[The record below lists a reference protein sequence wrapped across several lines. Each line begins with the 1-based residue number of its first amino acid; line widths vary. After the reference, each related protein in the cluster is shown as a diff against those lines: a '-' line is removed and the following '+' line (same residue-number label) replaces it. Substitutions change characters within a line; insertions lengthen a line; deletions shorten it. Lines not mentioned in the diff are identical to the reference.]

1 MRLSAALALSAA
13 VSGWLLP
20 GYGPHGGW
28 SLFPPLCAISAAVA
42 TGRLVL
48 GLGSALLG
56 AALITQPLE
65 AGWLVFW
72 QVPVRVV
79 AGFIWTPLS
88 GSFQL
93 FILGFTIC
101 LIGMVRVVAAAGG
114 TRGIAEALAR
124 RAEGRTRA
132 RTATWLLG
140 LAIFFDDYANTLV
153 VGTTMRPV
161 CDRLRISRE
170 KLAYLVDS
178 TAAPVAGLAVISTWI
193 GYEVGL
199 LQEAMDGL
207 GTGVSGYELFFRA
220 LTSRFYCWLAI
231 LFVGATVL
239 LRRDAGPML
248 AAERRAASLGQ
259 VLRPGARPLT
269 GSGAERNLEPPEGV
283 RPDWRLAAAPVL
295 VVLVG
300 VILGMQWDTW
310 GHPEVRRARAEG
322 ILGASYW
329 TAVLSNAAGARV
341 MFLAA
346 VAGSLTAFLLAV
358 SRRSEDGSRPVTPWR
373 ALRAWIGGVTGFHRA
388 LVILVLA
395 WAIKEACAAVDT
407 SGYLLAALGDSMPA
421 ELLPVLVFLLAAAV
435 AFSIGTSWTT
445 MAILLPAALPLAHA
459 LGGLPT
465 TVLVAA
471 AVLDGAI
478 FGDHCSPISD
488 TTVLSSV
495 AAGCDHLDHVKTQVP
510 YALGVM
516 SVAAVFGYLGT
527 AAAYP
532 AWVGLVLG
540 TAVSWGGL
548 RLLGEDP
555 DAP

>member
-1 MRLSAALALSAA
+1 M
-13 VSGWLLP
+13 
-20 GYGPHGGW
+20 
-28 SLFPPLCAISAAVA
+28 AIV

-48 GLGSALLG
+48 GLGSALFG
-56 AALITQPLE
+56 AALLTTPID
-65 AGWLVFW
+65 GWSALW
-72 QVPVRVV
+72 QVPATV
-79 AGFIWTPLS
+79 AADFVWSPLS
-88 GSFQL
+88 DSFQL
-93 FILGFTIC
+93 FILAFTVS
-101 LIGMVRVVAAAGG
+101 LIGMVRVVAVAGG
-114 TRGIAEALAR
+114 TRGIAESLAR
-124 RAEGRTRA
+124 RARGRSTA
-132 RTATWLLG
+132 RLATWLLG

-199 LQEAMDGL
+199 LQDAMDGL
-207 GTGVSGYELFFRA
+207 GTGVSGYELFFHA

-248 AAERRAASLGQ
+248 AAERRAATRGE
-259 VLRPGARPLT
+259 VLRPGSVPLT
-269 GSGAERNLEPPEGV
+269 GAGAERNLEPPEGIT
-283 RPDWRLAAAPVL
+283 PDWRLAAVPVL
-295 VVLVG
+295 VVVIG

-310 GHPEVRRARAEG
+310 EHPEVRGARAEG
-322 ILGASYW
+322 MGAAYW
-329 TAVLSNAAGARV
+329 TAVLSNAAGAKV

-346 VAGSLTAFLLAV
+346 VAGSVTAFLLAV
-358 SRRSEDGSRPVTPWR
+358 TRRRSDRSRAIPAR
-373 ALRAWIGGVTGFHRA
+373 AALRAWVGGVTGFHRA

-395 WAIKEACAAVDT
+395 WAIKEACSAVDT

-445 MAILLPAALPLAHA
+445 MAILLPTTLPLAHA

-510 YALGVM
+510 YAVGIM
-516 SVAAVFGYLGT
+516 SVAALFGYVGT

-532 AWVGLVLG
+532 AWVGLGLG
-540 TAVSWGGL
+540 IAVSWGGL
-548 RLLGEDP
+548 WLLGEDP

>member
-1 MRLSAALALSAA
+1 M
-13 VSGWLLP
+13 
-20 GYGPHGGW
+20 
-28 SLFPPLCAISAAVA
+28 AVA

-48 GLGSALLG
+48 GLASALFG
-56 AALITQPLE
+56 AALITQPVE
-65 AGWLVFW
+65 AGWLALW
-72 QVPVRVV
+72 QVPARVAADFV
-79 AGFIWTPLS
+79 WRPLS

-93 FILGFTIC
+93 FILAFTLS
-101 LIGMVRVVAAAGG
+101 LIGMVRVVAVAGG

-124 RAEGRTRA
+124 RAEGRARA
-132 RTATWLLG
+132 RMATWLLG

-178 TAAPVAGLAVISTWI
+178 TAAPVAGLAMISTWI

-199 LQEAMDGL
+199 LQEAMDEL
-207 GTGVSGYELFFRA
+207 GTGISGYELFFRA

-248 AAERRAASLGQ
+248 AAERRAAALGQ

-269 GSGAERNLEPPEGV
+269 GAGAERNLEPPEGV

-295 VVLVG
+295 VVLLG
-300 VILGMQWDTW
+300 VILGMQWDAW
-310 GHPEVRRARAEG
+310 DHAEVREARRQEG
-322 ILGASYW
+322 VFGSSYW
-329 TAVLSNAAGARV
+329 TAVLANAAGARV
-341 MFLAA
+341 MFCAA
-346 VAGSLTAFLLAV
+346 VAGSITAFLLAV
-358 SRRSEDGSRPVTPWR
+358 TRRGGDGSRPVSPWR
-373 ALRAWIGGVTGFHRA
+373 AIRAWLGGVTGFHRA
-388 LVILVLA
+388 VVILVLA
-395 WAIKEACAAVDT
+395 WAIKEACAAVET
-407 SGYLLAALGDSMPA
+407 SGYLLASLGDSMPA
-421 ELLPVLVFLLAAAV
+421 ELLPLLVFLLAAAA

-445 MAILLPAALPLAHA
+445 MAILLPTTLPLAHA

-532 AWVGLVLG
+532 AWVGLLLG
-540 TAVSWGGL
+540 IAVSWGGL
-548 RLLGEDP
+548 RLLGADP

>member
-1 MRLSAALALSAA
+1 MA
-13 VSGWLLP
+13 V
-20 GYGPHGGW
+20 
-28 SLFPPLCAISAAVA
+28 I

-48 GLGSALLG
+48 GLCTALLG
-56 AALITQPLE
+56 AALLTQPFE
-65 AGWLVFW
+65 AGWAALW
-72 QVPVRVV
+72 QVPGRAVGDFVWR
-79 AGFIWTPLS
+79 PLTD
-88 GSFQL
+88 SFQL
-93 FILGFTIC
+93 FILAFTVS
-101 LIGMVRVVAAAGG
+101 LIGMVRVVAVAGG

-124 RAEGRTRA
+124 SAHGRPRA
-132 RTATWLLG
+132 RLATWLLG
-140 LAIFFDDYANTLV
+140 VAIFFDDYANTLV

-178 TAAPVAGLAVISTWI
+178 TAAPVAGVAVISTWI

-199 LQEAMDGL
+199 LQDAMDEL
-207 GTGVSGYELFFRA
+207 GAGISGYELFFRA
-220 LTSRFYCWLAI
+220 LSSRFYCWLAI

-248 AAERRAASLGQ
+248 AAERRAATRGE
-259 VLRPGARPLT
+259 VLRPGAVPLT

-283 RPDWRLAAAPVL
+283 TPDWRLAAAPVL

-300 VILGMQWDTW
+300 VILGMQWDAW
-310 GHPEVRRARAEG
+310 GHPDVRSARLEVG
-322 ILGASYW
+322 ILGPSYW
-329 TAVLSNAAGARV
+329 TAVLGNAAGAKV

-346 VAGSLTAFLLAV
+346 VAGSATAFLLAV
-358 SRRSEDGSRPVTPWR
+358 SRRREDGSRPVSAWM
-373 ALRAWIGGVTGFHRA
+373 ALRAWLGGVTGFHRA

-395 WAIKEACAAVDT
+395 WAIKEACGAVDT
-407 SGYLLAALGDSMPA
+407 SGYLVAALGDSMPPH
-421 ELLPVLVFLLAAAV
+421 LLPVLVFLLAAAV

-445 MAILLPAALPLAHA
+445 MAILLPTTLPLAHA

-510 YALGVM
+510 YALGIM

-527 AAAYP
+527 AVAYP

-540 TAVSWGGL
+540 IAVSWGGL

-555 DAP
+555 DTP

>member
-1 MRLSAALALSAA
+1 M
-13 VSGWLLP
+13 
-20 GYGPHGGW
+20 
-28 SLFPPLCAISAAVA
+28 AIV

-48 GLGSALLG
+48 GLGSALFG
-56 AALITQPLE
+56 AALLTTPIEGLS
-65 AGWLVFW
+65 ALW
-72 QVPVRVV
+72 QVPATV
-79 AGFIWTPLS
+79 AADFVWSPLS
-88 GSFQL
+88 DSFQL
-93 FILGFTIC
+93 FILAFTVS
-101 LIGMVRVVAAAGG
+101 LIGMVRVVAVAGG
-114 TRGIAEALAR
+114 TRGIAESLAR
-124 RAEGRTRA
+124 RARGRSTA
-132 RTATWLLG
+132 RLATWLLG

-199 LQEAMDGL
+199 LQDAMDGL
-207 GTGVSGYELFFRA
+207 GTGVSGYELFFHA

-248 AAERRAASLGQ
+248 AAERRAATRGE
-259 VLRPGARPLT
+259 VLRPGSVPLT
-269 GSGAERNLEPPEGV
+269 GAGAERNLEPPEGIT
-283 RPDWRLAAAPVL
+283 PDWRLAAAPVL
-295 VVLVG
+295 VVVIG

-310 GHPEVRRARAEG
+310 EHPEVRGVRAEG
-322 ILGASYW
+322 ILGAAYW
-329 TAVLSNAAGARV
+329 TAVLSNAAGAKV

-346 VAGSLTAFLLAV
+346 VAGSVTAFLLAV
-358 SRRSEDGSRPVTPWR
+358 TRRRSDRSRAIPAR
-373 ALRAWIGGVTGFHRA
+373 AALRAWIGGVTGFHRA

-395 WAIKEACAAVDT
+395 WAIKEACSAVDT

-445 MAILLPAALPLAHA
+445 MAILLPTTLPLAHA

-510 YALGVM
+510 YAVGIM
-516 SVAAVFGYLGT
+516 SVAALFGYVGT

-532 AWVGLVLG
+532 AWVGLGLG
-540 TAVSWGGL
+540 IVVSWGGL
-548 RLLGEDP
+548 WLLGEDP